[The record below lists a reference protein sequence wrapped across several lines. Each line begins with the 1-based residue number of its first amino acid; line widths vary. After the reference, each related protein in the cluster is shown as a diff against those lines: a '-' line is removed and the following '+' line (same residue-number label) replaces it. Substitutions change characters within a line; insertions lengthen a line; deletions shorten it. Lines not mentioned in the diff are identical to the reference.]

1 MSRLSKFP
9 CRWASCERSFDN
21 PEDLFNHLSDDHV
34 GRKAT
39 NNLCLQCQW
48 NNCGTVAAKRDHL
61 ASHLRVHLPLKP
73 SLLSNQPGYKP
84 VRRRRKTTTEPSNK
98 INATTNTTTT
108 TTSQQ
113 QTAYASPPKDVS
125 EMSSSDVSSS
135 YSPSYYS
142 ISSNP
147 NNYLQQQQPQ
157 DPLQDFIADVLQNH
171 SLPTY
176 DEDMMNRLNSIAPA
190 LQYQQ
195 QQDTSWSL
203 PCEPDAIPALQNWLE
218 QLSANIQTDENI
230 YPDITVSSSTQ
241 QQQQPSMPPTDLL
254 ATGDYDLYPK
264 LSGTGNA
271 WTSPSPNTAAAAMAS
286 LSPSLYPQ
294 HNSATSESSAVHT
307 PPSSDLRRSSCQQQQ
322 TAPKFW
328 SPGYIHS
335 PTFNVNAFS
344 SASATTASSS
354 ISSSSPTSYIK
365 PSDAIDFSSPTH
377 NNHSN
382 EPNKVF
388 ETSVTEAAALTPV
401 YDKASAVSFDNK
413 KELMHM
419 MNVFSSSKDDQK
431 YKSENASEQEQQ
443 DEPEQDQHDSEE
455 KEEEDG
461 ESEDEEV
468 EDDDDTGSIP
478 FAHHILDDDDEQKK
492 SPYADLVG
500 LIKDLKVEDEETIRK
515 RHALLLICVTQV
527 NPAVICEIY
536 ELSSEYRQTRS
547 DAVKKVIASMTIG
560 KDASGLSPDV
570 LKNMQTEDNELTK
583 LVYLYLMNYAKNTT

>member
-1 MSRLSKFP
+1 MSRLHKFP
-9 CRWASCERSFDN
+9 CRWTACERSFDN

-48 NNCGTVAAKRDHL
+48 NSCGTVAAKRDHL

-73 SLLSNQPGYKP
+73 HQCPLCSKGFKRPQDLKKHERIHTAEHQASLLSNQPGYKP
-84 VRRRRKTTTEPSNK
+84 VRRRRKTTTEPNNNK
-98 INATTNTTTT
+98 ATTTATTA
-108 TTSQQ
+108 TSQQ
-113 QTAYASPPKDVS
+113 QTAYASPPKDAS
-125 EMSSSDVSSS
+125 EMSSSDLSS

-142 ISSNP
+142 ISSHP
-147 NNYLQQQQPQ
+147 NNYLQQQQQQ
-157 DPLQDFIADVLQNH
+157 DPLQDFIVDVLQNH

-195 QQDTSWSL
+195 QQDANWSL

-241 QQQQPSMPPTDLL
+241 QQQQQQQPSMPSTDLL
-254 ATGDYDLYPK
+254 TTDDYDLYPK
-264 LSGTGNA
+264 LNGTGNA
-271 WTSPSPNTAAAAMAS
+271 WTSSSPNMATTAITS

-307 PPSSDLRRSSCQQQQ
+307 PPPSSSDLHRLSYPQYQQ

-335 PTFNVNAFS
+335 PAFNANANAFS
-344 SASATTASSS
+344 SSSPSATTVSSS
-354 ISSSSPTSYIK
+354 TSSSSPTAFIK
-365 PSDAIDFSSPTH
+365 PSDAIDFSSPTYS
-377 NNHSN
+377 NHSN

-388 ETSVTEAAALTPV
+388 ETSVTEASTLTPV

-419 MNVFSSSKDDQK
+419 MNVFSSSKADQK
-431 YKSENASEQEQQ
+431 YKSEHASKQGPQ
-443 DEPEQDQHDSEE
+443 DESEHDL
-455 KEEEDG
+455 EEEDDD
-461 ESEDEEV
+461 EEEDEE
-468 EDDDDTGSIP
+468 ENDDDDSTDSIP
-478 FAHHILDDDDEQKK
+478 FAHHIQDDDDDEQEK

-500 LIKDLKVEDEETIRK
+500 LIKNLKVEDEETIRK
-515 RHALLLICVTQV
+515 RHALLVDQLWK
-527 NPAVICEIY
+527 AV
-536 ELSSEYRQTRS
+536 SRV
-547 DAVKKVIASMTIG
+547 A
-560 KDASGLSPDV
+560 
-570 LKNMQTEDNELTK
+570 
-583 LVYLYLMNYAKNTT
+583 

>member
-1 MSRLSKFP
+1 MSRLNRFP
-9 CRWASCERSFDN
+9 CRWISCERSFDN

-48 NNCGTVAAKRDHL
+48 NSCGTVAAKRDHL

-73 SLLSNQPGYKP
+73 HQCPLCSKGFKRPQDLKKHERIHTVEHQASLLSNQPGYKP

-98 INATTNTTTT
+98 TTTNATTTTTT
-108 TTSQQ
+108 TTSHQ
-113 QTAYASPPKDVS
+113 QTAYASPPKDAS
-125 EMSSSDVSSS
+125 EMSSSDLSS

-147 NNYLQQQQPQ
+147 NNYLQQQQLQQ
-157 DPLQDFIADVLQNH
+157 DALQDFIVDVLQNH

-190 LQYQQ
+190 LHYQ
-195 QQDTSWSL
+195 QQDTNWSL

-218 QLSANIQTDENI
+218 QLSANIHTDENI

-241 QQQQPSMPPTDLL
+241 QPQSSMPSTDLL
-254 ATGDYDLYPK
+254 TTDDYDLYPK
-264 LSGTGNA
+264 LNSTDNA
-271 WTSPSPNTAAAAMAS
+271 WTSPSPNMAAAATATTS
-286 LSPSLYPQ
+286 LSPSLYPH

-307 PPSSDLRRSSCQQQQ
+307 PPSSDLRRPSYPQQQ

-335 PTFNVNAFS
+335 PAFNANAFS

-354 ISSSSPTSYIK
+354 TSSSSPTSFIK

-377 NNHSN
+377 SNHSN

-388 ETSVTEAAALTPV
+388 ETSVTEAFTLTPV

-431 YKSENASEQEQQ
+431 YKSEQGSKQEQQ
-443 DEPEQDQHDSEE
+443 EESDQDQHDSEE
-455 KEEEDG
+455 KGASEQEDG
-461 ESEDEEV
+461 ASDV
-468 EDDDDTGSIP
+468 DDDSTDSIP
-478 FAHHILDDDDEQKK
+478 FAHHIQDDDDEEEK

-500 LIKDLKVEDEETIRK
+500 LIKNLKVEDEETIRK
-515 RHALLLICVTQV
+515 RHALLVDQLWK
-527 NPAVICEIY
+527 AV
-536 ELSSEYRQTRS
+536 SRV
-547 DAVKKVIASMTIG
+547 A
-560 KDASGLSPDV
+560 
-570 LKNMQTEDNELTK
+570 
-583 LVYLYLMNYAKNTT
+583 

>member
-1 MSRLSKFP
+1 MSRLNKFP
-9 CRWASCERSFDN
+9 CRWTSCDRSFDN

-84 VRRRRKTTTEPSNK
+84 VRRRRKTTTEPSN
-98 INATTNTTTT
+98 NTTATST

-113 QTAYASPPKDVS
+113 QTAYASPPKDAS
-125 EMSSSDVSSS
+125 EMSSSDLSSC
-135 YSPSYYS
+135 SPSYYS

-147 NNYLQQQQPQ
+147 NSYLQQQQQQQQQQ
-157 DPLQDFIADVLQNH
+157 DPLQDFIVDVLQNH

-195 QQDTSWSL
+195 QQDTNWSL

-218 QLSANIQTDENI
+218 QLSANIQTDEKI

-241 QQQQPSMPPTDLL
+241 QQQQQPSMLPTDLL
-254 ATGDYDLYPK
+254 TTDDYDLYPK
-264 LSGTGNA
+264 LNNTGNA
-271 WTSPSPNTAAAAMAS
+271 WASPSPNMAAAAMAS

-294 HNSATSESSAVHT
+294 HNSATSDSSAVHT
-307 PPSSDLRRSSCQQQQ
+307 PPSSDLRRSSYQQQQ
-322 TAPKFW
+322 AAPKFW

-335 PTFNVNAFS
+335 PAFNANAFS
-344 SASATTASSS
+344 SASATTGSSS
-354 ISSSSPTSYIK
+354 TSSSSPTSLIK

-377 NNHSN
+377 SNHSN

-388 ETSVTEAAALTPV
+388 ETSVTEASTLTPI

-419 MNVFSSSKDDQK
+419 MNVFSSSKADQT
-431 YKSENASEQEQQ
+431 YKPEDTSEQEQQ
-443 DEPEQDQHDSEE
+443 DEPAQDEPNSED
-455 KEEEDG
+455 EEDG
-461 ESEDEEV
+461 ESEEEDAEE
-468 EDDDDTGSIP
+468 EDDDDDDSTDSIP
-478 FAHHILDDDDEQKK
+478 FAHHIQDDDDDEQMK

-500 LIKDLKVEDEETIRK
+500 LIKNLKVEDEETIRK
-515 RHALLLICVTQV
+515 RHALLVDQLWK
-527 NPAVICEIY
+527 AV
-536 ELSSEYRQTRS
+536 SRV
-547 DAVKKVIASMTIG
+547 A
-560 KDASGLSPDV
+560 
-570 LKNMQTEDNELTK
+570 
-583 LVYLYLMNYAKNTT
+583 

>member
-1 MSRLSKFP
+1 MSRTNKFP
-9 CRWASCERSFDN
+9 CRWTSCERSFDN

-98 INATTNTTTT
+98 TS

-113 QTAYASPPKDVS
+113 QTAYASPPKDAS
-125 EMSSSDVSSS
+125 EMSSSDLSS

-147 NNYLQQQQPQ
+147 NATSYLQQQQ
-157 DPLQDFIADVLQNH
+157 DPLQDFIVDVLQNH

-195 QQDTSWSL
+195 QQDTNWSL
-203 PCEPDAIPALQNWLE
+203 PCEPEAIPALQNWLE

-230 YPDITVSSSTQ
+230 YPDITISSSTQ
-241 QQQQPSMPPTDLL
+241 QQQQQQQQLLPTTDFL
-254 ATGDYDLYPK
+254 TTDDYDLYPK
-264 LSGTGNA
+264 LNGTCNT
-271 WTSPSPNTAAAAMAS
+271 WTSPSPNMAATTTS

-294 HNSATSESSAVHT
+294 NNSATSESSAVHT
-307 PPSSDLRRSSCQQQQ
+307 PPTSANSCRLSNQQQ

-335 PTFNVNAFS
+335 PAFNVNALS
-344 SASATTASSS
+344 SASATTASST
-354 ISSSSPTSYIK
+354 SSSSPTSFIK

-377 NNHSN
+377 TNYSN

-388 ETSVTEAAALTPV
+388 ETSVTEVSTPTPV

-419 MNVFSSSKDDQK
+419 MNVFSSSKAGQK
-431 YKSENASEQEQQ
+431 YKSEQEVEQEQEQ
-443 DEPEQDQHDSEE
+443 EGETDEEQSEDTE
-455 KEEEDG
+455 EEEEEEEED
-461 ESEDEEV
+461 
-468 EDDDDTGSIP
+468 DDSTDSVP
-478 FAHHILDDDDEQKK
+478 FAHHIQDTDDNEQEK

-500 LIKDLKVEDEETIRK
+500 LIKNLKVEDEETIRK
-515 RHALLLICVTQV
+515 RHALLVDQLWK
-527 NPAVICEIY
+527 AV
-536 ELSSEYRQTRS
+536 SRV
-547 DAVKKVIASMTIG
+547 A
-560 KDASGLSPDV
+560 
-570 LKNMQTEDNELTK
+570 
-583 LVYLYLMNYAKNTT
+583 